1 MKLFALATLSALL
14 ATASAIPAYSDHA
27 VLSVTPSDD
36 HELKQLLELG
46 LDLEGETHS
55 SLPFVNLQP
64 LPCNKPSPS
73 RPPRCARRR
82 TGGRRPA

>member
-55 SLPFVNLQP
+55 SHLR
-64 LPCNKPSPS
+64 S
-73 RPPRCARRR
+73 
-82 TGGRRPA
+82 